1 MADCIFCKIVAGTIP
16 SIKIYED
23 DLVLSF
29 MDIYPLRRGHV
40 LTIPKEHQQQ
50 LHLLPVETRA
60 HLMNTVA
67 RIAEAVYRSTLK
79 PDAVHYA
86 VNDGPAA
93 EQTVPHVHMHLLPR
107 YKDDRMSFMMRLLR
121 KPFDLVT
128 GPVAS
133 EALSRDAEAIR
144 GELTQASAD

>member
-1 MADCIFCKIVAGTIP
+1 MTDCIFCKIVAGTIP
-16 SIKIYED
+16 SIKIHED
-23 DLVLSF
+23 DLVVSF
-29 MDIYPLRRGHV
+29 MDIHPLRRGHV

-50 LHLLPVETRA
+50 LHLLPPETRA
-60 HLMNTVA
+60 HLVNTVA
-67 RIAEAVYRSTLK
+67 RIAEAVYRSSLK

-107 YKDDRMSFMMRLLR
+107 YKGDRMSFMMRLLR

-128 GPVAS
+128 GPVAGDV
-133 EALSRDAEAIR
+133 LMRDADAIR
-144 GELTQASAD
+144 AELARVS